1 MCISYQGQR
10 QHEIRRL
17 HDNARRPPKLLDRYR
32 PAQPWQ
38 RMETNESNAD
48 SKPQLLIPNR
58 PLAMQ
63 LTDQGIRITT
73 SEKTS
78 TLHEEWKCEPLRYAT
93 SAGEYGRYLPLIKTQ
108 ACDYAAAGND
118 TTKTETLSTIVP
130 GWRRFTRLQTQIGMY
145 RSSSFNWLVLFMWR
159 HSANVISFSFFHF
172 CSQLR
177 RLVGFRSANIFHL
190 NPTLAYCLFLC
201 CH

>member
-1 MCISYQGQR
+1 
-10 QHEIRRL
+10 
-17 HDNARRPPKLLDRYR
+17 
-32 PAQPWQ
+32 
-38 RMETNESNAD
+38 
-48 SKPQLLIPNR
+48 
-58 PLAMQ
+58 
-63 LTDQGIRITT
+63 
-73 SEKTS
+73 
-78 TLHEEWKCEPLRYAT
+78 
-93 SAGEYGRYLPLIKTQ
+93 
-108 ACDYAAAGND
+108 
-118 TTKTETLSTIVP
+118 
-130 GWRRFTRLQTQIGMY
+130 MY